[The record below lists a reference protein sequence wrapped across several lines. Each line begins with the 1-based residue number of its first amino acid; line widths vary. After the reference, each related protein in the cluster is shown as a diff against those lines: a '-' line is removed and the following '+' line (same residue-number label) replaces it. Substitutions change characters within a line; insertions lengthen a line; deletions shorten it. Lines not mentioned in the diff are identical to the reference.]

1 MSVLSLEIKTPVG
14 TSIYTLGRTP
24 VQNNWAT
31 NWYGIVD
38 DIEVHD
44 SMDNSKEYTI
54 TILFMDLRS
63 IVITA
68 YKNQAMI
75 VRAKDSDDAEK
86 FKLEQYKFGRLELEE
101 LENGI
106 KKNEED
112 NGNKNMIPVI
122 V

>member
-38 DIEVHD
+38 DIAVCG

-68 YKNQAMI
+68 YKNQVMI

-86 FKLEQYKFGRLELEE
+86 FKLEQCKFGRLELEE
-101 LENGI
+101 LENGTN
-106 KKNEED
+106 KNEED

-122 V
+122 I